1 MTKVGKIF
9 PWVILA
15 LVAVIFMRGTS
26 GFRFRF
32 RERLARRQERLA
44 PNGTIYNKF
53 MRSNFP
59 GGDLTSFPQLIRAD
73 CAKKCEENTDCIGF
87 VREAVG
93 PGVPGMCYLKKSW
106 APRVRTRKY
115 NTYSLA

>member
-26 GFRFRF
+26 GY
-32 RERLARRQERLA
+32 LAPNQERLA
-44 PNGTIYNKF
+44 PNGTIYNKY
-53 MRSNFP
+53 MRSDFP

-93 PGVPGMCYLKKSW
+93 KMPGMCYLKKSW
-106 APRVRTRKY
+106 APRVRNPKY

>member
-15 LVAVIFMRGTS
+15 LVAVIFMRGAS
-26 GFRFRF
+26 GY
-32 RERLARRQERLA
+32 LGPNQERLA

-53 MRSNFP
+53 MRSDFP
-59 GGDLTSFPQLIRAD
+59 GGDLASFPNLIRAD
-73 CAKKCEENTDCIGF
+73 CAKKCEENTDCVGF
-87 VREAVG
+87 TRQAVG
-93 PGVPGMCYLKKSW
+93 QRNPGMCYLKKSW
-106 APRVRTRKY
+106 GPRARNPKY

>member
-26 GFRFRF
+26 GY
-32 RERLARRQERLA
+32 LAPNQERLA
-44 PNGTIYNKF
+44 PNGTIYNKY
-53 MRSNFP
+53 MRSDFP

-106 APRVRTRKY
+106 APRVRTPKY
-115 NTYSLA
+115 DTYSLA